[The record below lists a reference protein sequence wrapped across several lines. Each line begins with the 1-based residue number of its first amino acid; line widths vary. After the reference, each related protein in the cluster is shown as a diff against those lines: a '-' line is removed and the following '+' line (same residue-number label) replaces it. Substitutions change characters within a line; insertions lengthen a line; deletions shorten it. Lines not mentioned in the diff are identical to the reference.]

1 MNNYYI
7 YQISYFSSEY
17 LLKKLKKI
25 KVSKLKKID
34 TYLYEVTI
42 NIIYHKE
49 FKKLFPDAKL
59 VKKKGIYFLIKEKLL
74 KKLTIISLLIGLI
87 FYLFLLSLI
96 YRVDI
101 KGNNQRINENILI
114 VLNENKIYK
123 YQKIPSLNTLEKVKE
138 EIILQNEEIENLD
151 YKVKGTIIIFTYYL
165 KEKEIK
171 HYQQFGKY
179 YAKKDGMIKYADI
192 ECGNYLFSS
201 NQYVKQGEL
210 LIDDYLYVNDK
221 SIYLGGYGKV
231 YAYTWSMIN
240 LKIKTNSYSEVDA
253 YTYLVDKARYSL
265 CKKFTD
271 DEKIEEEYI
280 LAFSYQKDY
289 SSIKIHYT
297 LLENIAILI

>member
-1 MNNYYI
+1 
-7 YQISYFSSEY
+7 
-17 LLKKLKKI
+17 
-25 KVSKLKKID
+25 
-34 TYLYEVTI
+34 
-42 NIIYHKE
+42 
-49 FKKLFPDAKL
+49 
-59 VKKKGIYFLIKEKLL
+59 
-74 KKLTIISLLIGLI
+74 
-87 FYLFLLSLI
+87 
-96 YRVDI
+96 
-101 KGNNQRINENILI
+101 
-114 VLNENKIYK
+114 
-123 YQKIPSLNTLEKVKE
+123 
-138 EIILQNEEIENLD
+138 
-151 YKVKGTIIIFTYYL
+151 
-165 KEKEIK
+165 
-171 HYQQFGKY
+171 
-179 YAKKDGMIKYADI
+179 MIKYADI

-297 LLENIAILI
+297 LLENIAILIYLY